1 MGSSYSQ
8 TDYYWSYT
16 DEPHATRRKE
26 ILKKYPQ
33 VKELYGY
40 EWTTKYVVLGW
51 VLSQWGLSYL
61 IRNSSWWVIVL
72 LAYCYGGFASH
83 ALVLAMH
90 EISHNLAF
98 PRTVPNKFLGI
109 FANMG
114 TAFPHFSMFQ
124 KYHLEHHQFQGV
136 SGIDVDVPS
145 AWEGRFFTNAFKKLL
160 WVFFQPCFYIIRP
173 LLIKPKNP
181 GFWEF
186 MNWSIVIGFDLAW
199 GYAFGW
205 KAPFYLFLSTYLGSG
220 LHPVAG
226 HFIAEHYVFI
236 KGQETYSYY
245 GPLNLICFNVGYH
258 NEHHD
263 FPRIP
268 GRRLPQLKKMVPEYY
283 DDLPSYTSWS
293 KVIWDYIMDPTV
305 GPYSRVMRKSNR
317 LTPKDG
323 EKDADKDD

>member
-1 MGSSYSQ
+1 MGNAVYTQ

-33 VKELYGY
+33 VKELYGH
-40 EWTTKYVVLGW
+40 EWSTKYIVTGW
-51 VLSQWGLSYL
+51 VLSQWLCSYL
-61 IRNSSWWVIVL
+61 VRNSSWWVVTL

-98 PRTVPNKFLGI
+98 PKAVQNKALGI

-145 AWEGRFFTNAFKKLL
+145 DWEGKFFTNTFKKLL
-160 WVFFQPCFYIIRP
+160 WVFFQPCFYIFRP
-173 LLIKPKNP
+173 FFVKPKNP
-181 GFWEF
+181 GMSEVA
-186 MNWSIVIGFDLAW
+186 NWGAVIAFDVLW
-199 GYAFGW
+199 GYLFGW
-205 KAPFYLFLSTYLGSG
+205 QAVFYLFLSTYLGSG
-220 LHPVAG
+220 LHPCAG

-268 GRRLPQLKKMVPEYY
+268 GRRLPALKAMIPEYY
-283 DDLPSYTSWS
+283 DHLPSYTSWT
-293 KVIWDYIMDPTV
+293 KVIWDYIVDPTV
-305 GPYSRVMRKSNR
+305 GPYSRVMRKTNR
-317 LTPKDG
+317 LTAKDG
-323 EKDADKDD
+323 EKDE